1 MEVIETGCPFF
12 RQSLYQSCPARLI
25 KISYIELLRYQRFI
39 NILNFQEIELTI
51 DNTSCLVYV
60 YSGHDERNIIY
71 NNEIHH
77 SLYCKQCE
85 WSIVPDV
92 YISVP
97 ILYNNIDKLIQTHNQ
112 HDEFTINRY

>member
-12 RQSLYQSCPARLI
+12 RQSQYQSCPSRLI
-25 KISYIELLRYQRFI
+25 KISYIELLRYPFYQYSQFSGNR
-39 NILNFQEIELTI
+39 LTI

-60 YSGHDERNIIY
+60 YSGMMERNIIY

-77 SLYCKQCE
+77 SLCIGNVNGQ
-85 WSIVPDV
+85 SSPDV

-112 HDEFTINRY
+112 